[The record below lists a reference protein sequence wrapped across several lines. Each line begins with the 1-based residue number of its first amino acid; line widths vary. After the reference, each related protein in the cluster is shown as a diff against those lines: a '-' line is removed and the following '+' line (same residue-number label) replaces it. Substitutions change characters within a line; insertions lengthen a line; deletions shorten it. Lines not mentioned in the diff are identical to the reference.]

1 VSRLP
6 VCWPNLVRRMKNKES
21 GMSVN
26 GKLGFVGGGLM
37 AEALIKGIL
46 QADLVVAD
54 QVMAADPSV
63 DRCNLLRDK
72 YGITVFSDAR
82 SMLGEC
88 DIVVLAVKPQV
99 MGNVLDSLVDV
110 VNGGHLVI
118 SIAAGVTIS
127 FIEGR
132 LASSGCRVIRVMPNT
147 PAIVQEAASALSGG
161 GLATDDDMEVA
172 QSIFNAIGKS
182 VVVDET
188 YLDAVTGLSGSGPAY
203 VFSFLEAFID
213 AGVKVGL
220 ARPVAETLVLQTV
233 MGSVK
238 LAMETGDHP
247 AQLRA
252 MVTSPGGTTIAGLH
266 VLERAG
272 MQGVIMDA
280 VEAATDRS
288 RQLGAASGS
297 EDKK

>member
-1 VSRLP
+1 
-6 VCWPNLVRRMKNKES
+6 
-21 GMSVN
+21 MSVS
-26 GKLGFVGGGLM
+26 GKIGFVGGGLM

-46 QADLVVAD
+46 QAGLVPAG
-54 QVMAADPSV
+54 QLMAADPASARR
-63 DRCNLLRDK
+63 DLLRDR
-72 YGITVFSDAR
+72 YGITVYADAVA
-82 SMLGEC
+82 MLGEC
-88 DIVVLAVKPQV
+88 EIVILAVKPQV
-99 MGNVLDSLVDV
+99 MGVVLDSLVEV
-110 VNGGHLVI
+110 VSDRHLLI

-127 FIEGR
+127 FIEGN
-132 LASSGCRVIRVMPNT
+132 LAGTGCRVIRVMPNT
-147 PAIVQEAASALSGG
+147 PAIVQAAASALSSGIR
-161 GLATDDDMEVA
+161 ATAADMETA
-172 QSIFNAIGKS
+172 QAIFNAIGRS

-203 VFSFLEAFID
+203 VFSFLEALID

-220 ARPVAETLVLQTV
+220 SRPVAETLTLQTV

-272 MQGVIMDA
+272 MQGVIMDC
-280 VEAATDRS
+280 VEAATERS
-288 RQLGAASGS
+288 RHLGAASGK
-297 EDKK
+297 EDTK